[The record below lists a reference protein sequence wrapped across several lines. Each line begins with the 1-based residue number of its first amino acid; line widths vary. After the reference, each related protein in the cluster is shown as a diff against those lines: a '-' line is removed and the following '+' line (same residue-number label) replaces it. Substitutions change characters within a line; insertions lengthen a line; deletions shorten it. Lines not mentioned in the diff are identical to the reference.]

1 MTKATREYDF
11 EDNDLSRYL
20 VYDYPLQGPRK
31 ANSKKPL
38 PEEEFWNSDEKHI
51 FRVESTRYADF
62 RKFKKWIYEEVLINI
77 IFFKITF
84 SS

>member
-1 MTKATREYDF
+1 MTRATREYDF

-31 ANSKKPL
+31 AHIPKPL

-51 FRVESTRYADF
+51 FRVECNRYADF
-62 RKFKKWIYEEVLINI
+62 RKFKKWIYEEVLII
-77 IFFKITF
+77 ILFFTITF
-84 SS
+84 FS